1 MDSFA
6 SSLSKEELL
15 KDSPKQKFIESMNS
29 GKVTKEELNK
39 WLIDDFRFTLVY
51 VNFME
56 HVHDLAP
63 DSDKPFW
70 DNAVGLVEDEVTWY
84 DKVLKEIGISIENVK
99 QQAASPTSDHW
110 LYYLMET
117 KKSYLAFVL
126 AVYALELSN
135 YEAWKASK
143 TADCRRFA
151 NRWGTRGTK
160 KFVDEV
166 AAKVDQVSKTASE
179 ADQNEAREVWNT
191 VLKLEVDY
199 KNKEPG
205 TDDLDKTTA
214 TDALHKT
221 RATDVLDKT
230 PATDG
235 LDKAS
240 AIDSL
245 DKKLEAAS
253 I

>member
-1 MDSFA
+1 MGSFA

-56 HVHDLAP
+56 HVHDLAA

-70 DNAVGLVEDEVTWY
+70 DDAAGLVEEEVTWY
-84 DKVLKEIGISIENVK
+84 DKVLKEKGISTENIK
-99 QQAASPTSDHW
+99 QQAANPTSDHW
-110 LYYLMET
+110 LYYLIEN
-117 KKSYLAFVL
+117 KKSYLAFAA
-126 AVYALELSN
+126 AVYAIELSN

-143 TADCRRFA
+143 SSECKRFA
-151 NRWGTRGTK
+151 TRWGASDAK
-160 KFVDEV
+160 KFVEEV
-166 AAKVDQVSKTASE
+166 GAQVDKAAKTASE

-205 TDDLDKTTA
+205 TD
-214 TDALHKT
+214 ALN
-221 RATDVLDKT
+221 KT

-235 LDKAS
+235 LDK
-240 AIDSL
+240 
-245 DKKLEAAS
+245 KLEAAS